1 MTASPSPEPAGR
13 VLVAGIGNIFLGDDG
28 FGVEV
33 VQRLARHPLPEHAQA
48 LDIGVRG
55 VHLAYQ
61 VLDGC
66 ETLIMVDAV
75 QRGGAPGTVRLIEV
89 SEQDRA
95 APEGVPVVDGH
106 HMSPQAVLALLETLR
121 EGMGGST
128 PGRVFVVGCEPAEL
142 AEGIGLSPPVAAAV
156 DEAVEL
162 VLRLLAD
169 APAHPSPD
177 EAADAAPDGA
187 AERRTAARDSGVAA
201 KGRPSAPL

>member
-1 MTASPSPEPAGR
+1 MTDPRSPEPPGD

-33 VQRLARHPLPEHAQA
+33 VQRLARYPLPAHVQT

-66 ETLIMVDAV
+66 DTLILVDAV

-89 SEQDRA
+89 AEQDRT
-95 APEGVPVVDGH
+95 APCGVPVVDGH
-106 HMSPQAVLALLETLR
+106 RMSPDAVLALLETLR
-121 EGMGGST
+121 EGTGGSA
-128 PGRVFVVGCEPAEL
+128 PRRVFVVGCEPAEL
-142 AEGIGLSPPVAAAV
+142 AEGIGLSAPVAAAV

-162 VLRLLAD
+162 VLRLL
-169 APAHPSPD
+169 
-177 EAADAAPDGA
+177 EDGTPGTPHGGT
-187 AERRTAARDSGVAA
+187 AERRKGAPESGVAA
-201 KGRPSAPL
+201 EGQPSAPL